1 MSLSLFNCQRTYFL
15 ICSSFRPIV
24 LTQYPRAQK
33 CLPQYRFFN
42 SGCLSNILMALL
54 PFRNPTASETECFGG
69 IHKTRCTWSICTF
82 PSIISK
88 SLHPHSSRSI
98 SLVDFPISPLKI
110 RNRYFGH
117 HIKWYLHSQIACAN
131 FLKLL
136 IEYLLLIFRVTHLKL
151 KEVFDFYNL
160 TLNHYGTPIS
170 TAGTISIADGL
181 W

>member
-1 MSLSLFNCQRTYFL
+1 MSLFFFNCQRTFFL
-15 ICSSFRPIV
+15 ICSSFRPTV

-69 IHKTRCTWSICTF
+69 IQSTRCTWSICTF

-88 SLHPHSSRSI
+88 FLHSHNSLI
-98 SLVDFPISPLKI
+98 VSLVDFPISPFNI
-110 RNRYFGH
+110 RNRYWGH
-117 HIKWYLHSQIACAN
+117 HTKWYLHSQIACAN
-131 FLKLL
+131 FLKSL
-136 IEYLLLIFRVTHLKL
+136 IEYLLLIFRVTHPKL

-160 TLNHYGTPIS
+160 TLNHYGTPVS

-181 W
+181 R